1 MSLRDGVHNALLHSM
16 RAYYLP
22 IAAGL
27 VLAGSA
33 FMPWTIM
40 GDRRLGGVP
49 DVAGLWVLGL
59 GGLAVVL
66 ASLSVITQ
74 KNSRHP
80 LLLVGLAAF
89 AILWVNERLLERAA
103 TDQAWARSQAQAIVR
118 GQSVDELPEPAMA
131 LGAYL
136 GLSASTIITCFGLT
150 IVVRRVAQPYA
161 EPQDD
166 DA

>member
-1 MSLRDGVHNALLHSM
+1 MSLRDGVQNALSHSM

-22 IAAGL
+22 LAAGL

-66 ASLSVITQ
+66 ASLSVITW

-89 AILWVNERLLERAA
+89 AILWVNEGLLERAVA
-103 TDQAWARSQAQAIVR
+103 DQAWAHSQAQAIVR
-118 GQSVDELPEPAMA
+118 GRSVDELPAPT
-131 LGAYL
+131 LGFRPP
-136 GLSASTIITCFGLT
+136 LSLRAS
-150 IVVRRVAQPYA
+150 V
-161 EPQDD
+161 
-166 DA
+166 